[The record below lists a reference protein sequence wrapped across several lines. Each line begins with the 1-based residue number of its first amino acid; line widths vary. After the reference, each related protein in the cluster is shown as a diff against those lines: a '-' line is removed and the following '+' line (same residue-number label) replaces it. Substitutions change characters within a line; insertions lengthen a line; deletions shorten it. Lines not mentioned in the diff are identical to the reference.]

1 MFLTIS
7 LTPLLLQLNYYIM
20 THILSFSQNFN
31 LIDHSKKKEIISRV
45 NSISMNSIISLSYFF
60 VRSHEDIMIVYNIF
74 AGFLIFD
81 IFYCTTYDM
90 VAHHIFSMLYCLYAK
105 YMVEPENLNL
115 LFTGMVVLESSAI
128 FLSVS
133 WITKAMDYPL
143 NCAHKSLIL
152 FSYIYWSTMRVV
164 IFPYIFYIFDSYYGK
179 IISSPFL
186 ILNFYWFVILSRII
200 VSKIIKPSDT

>member
-1 MFLTIS
+1 MLLAIC
-7 LTPLLLQLNYYIM
+7 LTPLLLQLNYYTM
-20 THILSFSQNFN
+20 TYIFSFLRNFN
-31 LIDHSKKKEIISRV
+31 ILDDSKKKEIISRV
-45 NSISMNSIISLSYFF
+45 NSITMNSIISLSYF
-60 VRSHEDIMIVYNIF
+60 VVTSHEDIMIVYNIF

-81 IFYCTTYDM
+81 IFYCTTHDM

-105 YMVEPENLNL
+105 YMVEPEHLNL

-152 FSYIYWSTMRVV
+152 FSYVYWSTMRVV

-186 ILNFYWFVILSRII
+186 ILNFYWFVLLTRII
-200 VSKIIKPSDT
+200 VSKMIK